1 MQCFVCPTTTWM
13 VFPLGHCEW
22 CLQETL
28 KSMTVTCTFIC
39 LLFVVYVCDT
49 HASVSEG
56 MSRGTQGSEKSEAA
70 LRSPFFPAVS
80 FWGWTQAVRLVFQHF
95 YTLCFVCSFLLECL
109 LSFFTVCIWG
119 AGFTG
124 CHMQTLRFMYWEVAT
139 LFSKAA
145 EVLNPRSTVHVP
157 VAHTLATS
165 AASWGCWQSLGSE
178 PGLYLISN
186 PVLPSFTP
194 S

>member
-1 MQCFVCPTTTWM
+1 M
-13 VFPLGHCEW
+13 
-22 CLQETL
+22 
-28 KSMTVTCTFIC
+28 
-39 LLFVVYVCDT
+39 YVCDT

-56 MSRGTQGSEKSEAA
+56 MSRGTQGGEKSEAA
-70 LRSPFFPAVS
+70 LGSRSLLLWVS
-80 FWGWTQAVRLVFQHF
+80 GVGLRLSGLCVQHF
-95 YTLCFVCSFLLECL
+95 YTFCFVCSFLLECL

-124 CHMQTLRFMYWEVAT
+124 CHMQILRFIYWEVAT
-139 LFSKAA
+139 LFPKAA